1 MSTDITKARGFNV
14 SGTGVNLNTGKHLIL
29 PQVNEAATPT
39 LSFGDGDSGLYE
51 ASDDTISIATA
62 GVRIIGMGAAGI
74 YTIVG
79 GSTIGAIVATVT
91 ATATVPSLIPLQ
103 SDSDTG
109 LGTAGADALSLI
121 AGGVEAMRLTEAAGA
136 IAANIPGILT
146 VGVPAS
152 IQQSITIKGS
162 NVGTSL
168 WTAAHYAANLVLHNL
183 NGGANSFGSIS
194 FMDAGENSVAGISG
208 IFVSDAN
215 NQGEIAFWTRNN
227 TGFQEVLRLNMNGNV
242 GIGTTTPNANA
253 LLDIASTTKAFMP
266 PRMTSVQKAA
276 IASPT
281 AGMMVYD
288 STLNKLCVYG
298 AAGWETITSA

>member
-29 PQVNEAATPT
+29 PRVNEPATPT
-39 LSFGDGDSGLYE
+39 LAFGDGDTGFYE
-51 ASDDTISIATA
+51 NADDSISVAIA
-62 GVRIIGMGAAGI
+62 GVLKFQFLPDFFSSGVTGGGALRTSAA
-74 YTIVG
+74 
-79 GSTIGAIVATVT
+79 S
-91 ATATVPSLIPLQ
+91 ATVPAILFAG
-103 SDSDTG
+103 DADTG
-109 LGTAGADALSLI
+109 IGTAGADILSLI

-136 IAANIPGILT
+136 IAANIPGYLT

-194 FMDAGENSVAGISG
+194 FMDAGENNVAGISG

-227 TGFQEVLRLNMNGNV
+227 TVFQEVLRLNMNGNV

-298 AAGWETITSA
+298 AAGWETITSVP